1 MPEREDENIPN
12 ILEEIKNAPI
22 AKKFLE
28 QRKIFLWGP
37 VMDDS
42 AKEIVSK
49 LESSYDLAY
58 GELEK
63 MEEESLKTMQQDEE

>member
-1 MPEREDENIPN
+1 MKTLEQTLEELQQLEKLVSSGKELTEDE
-12 ILEEIKNAPI
+12 
-22 AKKFLE
+22 
-28 QRKIFLWGP
+28 
-37 VMDDS
+37 V
-42 AKEIVSK
+42 KEIVSK